1 MRSSYDSST
10 TRYISAFASL
20 GGLKTKDVI
29 VYFTDQHSC
38 GSGGCTTLIL
48 APSGHSYRVVTSIT
62 IGWPPIRV
70 LASKSNGWHDI
81 SLWVQGGGIQPGYEA
96 TLSFDGVSY
105 PSNPS
110 VLPARRAENKA
121 GRKDSDFCNGS
132 GKTLVLKVMKFAGGP
147 PLPATKF
154 GREDSRYRCNILQIG
169 DSWRGRDARNLSGNL
184 RSIPGENLTGN

>member
-1 MRSSYDSST
+1 MALGLASLIVLFVLSGTGQKLDQSNSRQEVTLRGFLQDYMRSSYDSST

-121 GRKDSDFCNGS
+121 E
-132 GKTLVLKVMKFAGGP
+132 GKIVIS
-147 PLPATKF
+147 ATAQGKLL
-154 GREDSRYRCNILQIG
+154 Y
-169 DSWRGRDARNLSGNL
+169 
-184 RSIPGENLTGN
+184 